1 MSRLFQLFLFVFAL
15 SSSAFGQVN
24 KLKAYI
30 DQKTY
35 FSPEIGTYAE
45 IQFQFVG
52 YTLNYSKV
60 ETGLQTKVA
69 IIVNAVNASND
80 TIASD
85 GYVLE
90 SPIMRDSIIEDFFDI
105 VRFQLN
111 PGTYA
116 IHLSLQDLVG
126 NSEPMTGQIELEV
139 PVYANKTSVSD
150 VLIAEVAFQTTQ
162 PTVFSKSGYD
172 IIPRISNF
180 YPTDLTALPYYVELY
195 NTQLLNDSAFA
206 LRQRIVSTI
215 DNTEIPEFTRLSKF
229 KSAEIVPVIRNL
241 DISTLP
247 SGSYR
252 LELAILD
259 RYNKLQGNASS
270 YYFERI
276 NELEVSENIDDIVL
290 DPEFQASITDD
301 SIAYYLASLI
311 PISRPAEARNILI
324 NIKSGNKEIARKHI
338 QQFWIQTAGVNAS
351 TAWKNYKDQV
361 QMVEKQYGN
370 NFQSGYETDRGRVFL
385 QYGPPN
391 NIISRETSPS
401 EYPYEIWHY
410 YKIKKFSNKRF
421 VFYNPDLINK
431 GYRLLHSDMIG
442 EQQNYRWPQAL
453 VMRTST
459 NPNIDNPQS
468 GMTPQYGGNALNDYN
483 LSR

>member
-15 SSSAFGQVN
+15 SSSAFGQVS

-35 FSPEIGTYAE
+35 FSPEIGSYAE

-52 YTLNYSKV
+52 YTFHYAPV

-69 IIVNAVNASND
+69 IVVNAVNASND
-80 TIASD
+80 TVASD
-85 GYVLE
+85 AYVLE

-105 VRFQLN
+105 VRFKLT
-111 PGTYA
+111 PGSYA
-116 IHLSLQDLVG
+116 IHISLRDLVG
-126 NSEPMTGQIELEV
+126 TSDAMTGQIELDV
-139 PVYANKTSVSD
+139 PLYTNKTSVSD
-150 VLIAEVAFQTTQ
+150 VLIAEVAFKTTD
-162 PTVFSKSGYD
+162 PSVFSKSGYD

-180 YPTDLTALPYYVELY
+180 YPSDLTGLPYYVELY
-195 NTQLLNDSAFA
+195 NTELLNDTVFAF
-206 LRQRIVSTI
+206 RQRIISTT
-215 DNTEIPEFTRLSKF
+215 DNTEMPQFTRLSKL
-229 KSAEIVPVIRNL
+229 KSETIVPLMRNL

-259 RYNKLQGNASS
+259 RNSILQGNPSS

-276 NELEVSENIDDIVL
+276 NEVEASDNIDDLVL
-290 DPEFQASITDD
+290 DPAFQASITDD
-301 SIAYYLASLI
+301 SVAYYLASLI
-311 PISRPAEARNILI
+311 PIARPAEARNILI
-324 NIKSGNKEIARKHI
+324 NIKAGNKEVARKHI
-338 QQFWIQTAGVNAS
+338 QQFWVQTAGVNAS
-351 TAWKNYKDQV
+351 SAWLNYKDQV
-361 QMVEKQYGN
+361 MMVEKQYGN
-370 NFQSGYETDRGRVFL
+370 NFQSGFETDRGRVFL

-391 NIISRETSPS
+391 NIISRETSPA

-410 YKIKKFSNKRF
+410 YKIKKYSNKRF

-442 EQQNYRWPQAL
+442 EQQNYRWPLAL

-459 NPNIDNPQS
+459 NPDIDNPKS
-468 GMTPQYGGNALNDYN
+468 GTTPQYGGNALQDYN
-483 LSR
+483 LTR